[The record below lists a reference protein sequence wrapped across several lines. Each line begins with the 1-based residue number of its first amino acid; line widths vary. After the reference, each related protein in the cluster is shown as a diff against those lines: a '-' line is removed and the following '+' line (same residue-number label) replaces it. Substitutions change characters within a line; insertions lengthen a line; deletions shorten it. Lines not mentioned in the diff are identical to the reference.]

1 MRGKV
6 RGDNMAKYEQ
16 GAAPAVLFE
25 GDKVVWASRGGK
37 LTVKDEIAFCNK
49 NRLHNRL
56 LTAGAVYIEDIKEQ

>member
-25 GDKVVWASRGGK
+25 DDKVIWAFRGGK
-37 LTVKDEIAFCNK
+37 LELKDEFAFRSE

-56 LTAGAVYIEDIKEQ
+56 LAAGAVYIEDIKE